1 MKRKSEPKVLL
12 PRRTF
17 ASLILLVALPVA
29 CQNEKL
35 NSNSGATTTSN
46 QTANA
51 ELRHLPSVD
60 SHTASQRTAVD
71 VARTNQPDDANAKDS
86 ETGPKIKITEV
97 PSKGAGSEP
106 IESIAGTVGGVTVTE
121 CKVVV
126 FAHTNTWYVQPW
138 IDSYDT
144 AIKNDR
150 TWRTDTHLG
159 SEYAA
164 LLVKSSYKAPAT
176 TGKLPDIGGLVLAI
190 ARVEA
195 RK

>member
-1 MKRKSEPKVLL
+1 MKRKSEPKALL
-12 PRRTF
+12 GRRTF

-29 CQNEKL
+29 CQDENL
-35 NSNSGATTTSN
+35 NSNSGATTPSN

-51 ELRHLPSVD
+51 ELRHPPSVD
-60 SHTASQRTAVD
+60 SHTASQTTAVD
-71 VARTNQPDDANAKDS
+71 VARTNQPVDANAKDS
-86 ETGPKIKITEV
+86 ETGPNIKITEV
-97 PSKGAGSEP
+97 PSKGAGTEP
-106 IESIAGTVGGVTVTE
+106 MESIAGTVSGVTVTE

-144 AIKNDR
+144 EIKGK

-159 SEYAA
+159 YEYAA

-176 TGKLPDIGGLVLAI
+176 TGKLPDIGGSVLAI
-190 ARVEA
+190 ARVNA